1 MSKMPSSTEKVI
13 NLDKLLGNMPRLDT
27 LWLEGF
33 VYRLFAPGAAGLKCL
48 TKKMENLK
56 VMYLQFF
63 EIYDLVQIR
72 AVLCLIRSAP
82 NLQMLDISLEQSG
95 NAEMLLDPS
104 VFSDHMILDQLET
117 LKVIN
122 MVASPN
128 EFQLIRLLLASSP
141 SLKSF
146 DFNTEY
152 IIHDPAEE
160 LMITQEVRQIPRA
173 SRDAV
178 IEWIF

>member
-1 MSKMPSSTEKVI
+1 M
-13 NLDKLLGNMPRLDT
+13 
-27 LWLEGF
+27 
-33 VYRLFAPGAAGLKCL
+33 
-48 TKKMENLK
+48 
-56 VMYLQFF
+56 Q
-63 EIYDLVQIR
+63 
-72 AVLCLIRSAP
+72 
-82 NLQMLDISLEQSG
+82 EQSG

-173 SRDAV
+173 SRDVV